1 MLFSNKHTVLPIDIC
16 IDNMVINST
25 NSVKYLGLYIDNK
38 LSWKYHID
46 YLCKIIS
53 RNMGIINKLKA
64 FFPHHILFSLY
75 NTLIL
80 SYINYGILAWG
91 SAAATTINRLLIL
104 QKRALR
110 IVNNSHY
117 FAHTNPFFVKHK
129 SLKIN
134 DLYNLQLGSFMFQL
148 VHNELPKCLTSMFT
162 SNKLVHSY
170 STRQASLFHIPLTR
184 SSLAQ
189 RTTKYTGPKLWNSLD
204 NSLRKLNNIKSFKNK
219 LKEII
224 LNTYK

>member
-1 MLFSNKHTVLPIDIC
+1 
-16 IDNMVINST
+16 MV
-25 NSVKYLGLYIDNK
+25 Y
-38 LSWKYHID
+38 
-46 YLCKIIS
+46 
-53 RNMGIINKLKA
+53 
-64 FFPHHILFSLY
+64 
-75 NTLIL
+75 
-80 SYINYGILAWG
+80 LAWD

-189 RTTKYTGPKLWNSLD
+189 TNY
-204 NSLRKLNNIKSFKNK
+204 
-219 LKEII
+219 
-224 LNTYK
+224 